1 MDILK
6 NHLNDQ
12 FTYNH
17 HANGQFIEQL
27 EASSESVPERV
38 HELFGHILNAHGIWL
53 ARIAGKQNQAPMP
66 WDEVAPDKY
75 SELNEVMLLA
85 TRKLLD
91 EGNINRKITYKSTS
105 GTEYFNTVK
114 EILSHV
120 ILHSMH
126 HRAQIAILLRQQD
139 IDPPASDYI
148 FFRRSPTGQV

>member
-1 MDILK
+1 MDILE

-17 HANGQFIEQL
+17 YANGQFIEQL
-27 EASSESVPERV
+27 EASPESVPKRV

-53 ARIAGKQNQAPMP
+53 ARIAGKQDQAPLP
-66 WDEVAPDKY
+66 WDDVAPDKY

-85 TRKLLD
+85 TQKLLH
-91 EGNINRKITYKSTS
+91 EGNMDRAIIYRSTS
-105 GTEYFNTVK
+105 GTEYSNTVK

-126 HRAQIAILLRQQD
+126 HRAQVALLLRQQA

-148 FFRRSPTGQV
+148 FFRRSATG